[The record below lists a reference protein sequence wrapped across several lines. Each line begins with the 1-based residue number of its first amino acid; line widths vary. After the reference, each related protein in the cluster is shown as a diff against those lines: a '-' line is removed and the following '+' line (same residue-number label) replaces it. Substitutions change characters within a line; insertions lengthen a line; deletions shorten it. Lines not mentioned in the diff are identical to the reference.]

1 MSPSKKKL
9 YFGII
14 AMVLFIVVI
23 SLALFVLGPSG
34 NTPILEKSQVFNEVK
49 YPTPNFDQ
57 EKTNEILGVILHH
70 TAEPSIENAL
80 NILSSPEK
88 KVGTH
93 VVIDTDG
100 TRYVMA
106 DPSVVT
112 YHAGYSVLDGRD
124 SCNYFTIGI
133 EFQGN
138 TLNSPLTDE
147 QIASGIEYL
156 IPLIEKY
163 RIPLESIVTHQM
175 VRNAYKQK
183 YTNKRCSGKVDITQ
197 AEYQRFMENL
207 RKALTDGHKTIP
219 Q

>member
-1 MSPSKKKL
+1 MSPSKKEL

-23 SLALFVLGPSG
+23 SLALFVLGTSG

-163 RIPLESIVTHQM
+163 RIPLKSIVTHQM

-183 YTNKRCSGKVDITQ
+183 YPNKRCSGKVDITQ